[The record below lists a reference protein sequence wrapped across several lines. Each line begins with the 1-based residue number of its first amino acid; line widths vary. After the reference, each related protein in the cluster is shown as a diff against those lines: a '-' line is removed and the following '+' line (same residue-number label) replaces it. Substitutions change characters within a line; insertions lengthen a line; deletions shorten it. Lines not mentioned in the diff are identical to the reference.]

1 MVSVEASPHGGF
13 VHLGYLQRVDLLEV
27 EARNL
32 GAELEQLCYVLD
44 QELLEWEREGDG
56 VSIRKEEVS
65 AGYELLYE
73 LSVIQKG
80 DLLLVVED
88 YLADEAADAYEDAV
102 FGLESFGW
110 IELGQEGHRIGE
122 IDDALGV
129 AQELNADI

>member
-1 MVSVEASPHGGF
+1 MVSVEASPHWGF

-102 FGLESFGW
+102 FRLESFGW

-122 IDDALGV
+122 IDDAFRV